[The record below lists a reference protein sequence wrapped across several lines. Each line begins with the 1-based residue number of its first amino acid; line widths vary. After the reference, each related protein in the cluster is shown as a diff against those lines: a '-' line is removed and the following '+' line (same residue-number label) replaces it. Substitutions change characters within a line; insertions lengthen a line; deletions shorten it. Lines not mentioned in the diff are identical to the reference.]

1 MPGYDGTG
9 PRGEGPMT
17 GGGFGYC
24 AGDVRPIF
32 GRARGFGRGGGFGRG
47 LGRGFGRGRGW
58 RYRANYGPAY
68 VEPAPT
74 KEEEANW
81 LKGAISDLQREI
93 QAMQN
98 RLSEL
103 EE

>member
-24 AGDVRPIF
+24 TGGFWPRF
-32 GRARGFGRGGGFGRG
+32 GRTRGFGRGGGLGRG
-47 LGRGFGRGRGW
+47 LGRGRGYGLGW
-58 RYRANYGPAY
+58 RNRAYYGPAS

-74 KEEEANW
+74 REEEANW
-81 LKGAISDLQREI
+81 LKGAISDLQRELE
-93 QAMQN
+93 AMQN